1 MATEN
6 KFSVTTIKAGADYRA
21 VGLYHAF
28 AVVDG
33 QLAANAEEAS
43 GILLSKP
50 NTNEFA
56 TVGYHGE
63 LKFAAGAAIA
73 KGGKITVTTS
83 GYFIAADSHDTVIG
97 EAKLAVTSGSIG
109 TGFFQFASVVDR
121 TMFFT
126 DVVTPAYAF
135 VAGAAYC
142 RDDNLQADNGREAYG
157 VAPAILTSGTAN
169 DIIIFGKV
177 NVLIDPAKVCSAGDM
192 LTVTTS
198 GYFTPTDSGYY
209 GCARAL
215 ANIGSASL
223 GAALFYGT
231 AGYEAL

>member
-1 MATEN
+1 MAGEN
-6 KFSVTTIKAGADYRA
+6 KFSVTTIKAGADYRS

-50 NTNEFA
+50 YTNEFA
-56 TVGYHGE
+56 TIGYHGE
-63 LKFAAGAAIA
+63 MKFAAGGAIA

-83 GYFIAADSHDTVIG
+83 GWFTAAGSEDTVVG

-121 TMFFT
+121 TNFF
-126 DVVTPAYAF
+126 VKEVTPASVF
-135 VAGAAYC
+135 IAGTAYC
-142 RDDNLQADNGREAYG
+142 LGDNLQADNGREAAG
-157 VAPAILTSGTAN
+157 VAPSALTSGTAG
-169 DIIIFGKV
+169 DVVVFGIV
-177 NVLIDPAKVCSAGDM
+177 NVRMDPAKVSSAGDV
-192 LTVTTS
+192 LTVATS
-198 GYFTPTDSGYY
+198 GYFTVADSGYY

-215 ANIGSASL
+215 TNIGSASL

-231 AGYEAL
+231 AGYESV